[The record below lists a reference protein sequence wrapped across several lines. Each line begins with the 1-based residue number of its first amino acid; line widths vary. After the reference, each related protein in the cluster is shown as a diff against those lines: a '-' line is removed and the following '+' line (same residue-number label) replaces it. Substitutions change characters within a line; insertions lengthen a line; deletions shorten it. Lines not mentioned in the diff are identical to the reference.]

1 MTGAARGPV
10 LDPLAERIL
19 AIIHQ
24 RGLGVGDPIPTEL
37 ELIDELSVSRNSVRE
52 AIRGLRALGIVDIRH
67 GFGTFVGDAS
77 LNALSPSLTFRAL
90 TNGSG
95 DDRRGLRDLV
105 DIRELVEV
113 GVIDRVVG
121 TLADETLDRL
131 AALCERMA
139 ETDLDPDVDREFHR
153 TLYAS
158 IDNPLIGQ
166 LIDLFWDSYRAA
178 HAALTLPGNRN
189 TAHTAA
195 QHAAI
200 VTALRTGDRA
210 AARAAMTAHF
220 TDIKERL
227 QPNG

>member
-1 MTGAARGPV
+1 MVARGPV

-37 ELIDELSVSRNSVRE
+37 ELIDELAVSRNSVRE

-77 LNALSPSLTFRAL
+77 LGALSPSLTFRAL
-90 TNGSG
+90 TTG
-95 DDRRGLRDLV
+95 DDLRGLRDLV
-105 DIRELVEV
+105 DLRELVEV

-121 TLADETLDRL
+121 TLPEATLDRL
-131 AALCERMA
+131 AELCERMA

-153 TLYAS
+153 TLYAVL
-158 IDNPLIGQ
+158 DNPLVGQ
-166 LIDLFWDSYRAA
+166 LIDVFWDAYRAA
-178 HAALTLPGNRN
+178 HAALTLPGNTN
-189 TAHTAA
+189 TAHTVA

-200 VTALRTGDRA
+200 VTALRTGDPA

-220 TDIKERL
+220 TDIKNRL
-227 QPNG
+227 RPAS

>member
-1 MTGAARGPV
+1 MVARGPV

-77 LNALSPSLTFRAL
+77 LGALSPSLTFRAL
-90 TNGSG
+90 TNGTR
-95 DDRRGLRDLV
+95 DDLRGLRDLV
-105 DIRELVEV
+105 DLRELVEV

-121 TLADETLDRL
+121 NLPVSTLDRL
-131 AALCERMA
+131 AELCERMA

-153 TLYAS
+153 TLYAVL
-158 IDNPLIGQ
+158 DNPLVGQ
-166 LIDLFWDSYRAA
+166 LIDVFWDAYRAA
-178 HAALTLPGNRN
+178 HTALTLPGNTN
-189 TAHTAA
+189 TTHTVA

-200 VTALRTGDRA
+200 VTALRSGDPA

-220 TDIKERL
+220 TDIKNRL
-227 QPNG
+227 RPRR